1 MGRTPSVPDLT
12 SSGKIPPQAR
22 ELENAVLGALLLETK
37 AFFDIENILSVEDFY
52 DPINQTIFK
61 AIHRLGNKHEPIDM
75 YTVCQELMKM
85 EEIEAVGGPVYIA
98 QLTDKIASAAHVEY
112 HARIIKQKAIARKL
126 IDEASK
132 IVQMAYDESVDI
144 EEVIEEYE
152 KSFSGITTDSS
163 GFQSVDMAEALKIF
177 TQYANQLQA
186 DRSAGKVIA
195 IPTHLPKLNKVLD
208 EGWRGGELIILGA
221 RPSMGKALPM
231 NAKVL
236 TPNGWMLNR
245 DLKVGDSIASIDG
258 KESFVT
264 GVYPQ
269 GYVPTYEIEFSD
281 GRKIESCGNH
291 LWEVTSSRFKEKVKI
306 LSTIEISEKLSRVRY
321 QGRMSIPMYNGD
333 FGMSRDFIIHPYLLG
348 VFLGDGQLTDGASWC
363 NPDNFITEKIRTL
376 IDSDYSISKYS
387 GDRYAIIG
395 GVNFNKYREE
405 LRRLDLFGSKS
416 ESKFIPSEYL
426 KSSRS
431 QRIELLNGLLDTD
444 GDVDKLG
451 SVCYNT
457 VSHKLAKDVQT
468 LCWSLGYK
476 CSLRKRKSFLKGE
489 RKLDSYR
496 LVITSNSMSE
506 LFSLPRKKERIKERK
521 VKPLTIV
528 SVKQTGVLKECQ
540 CISVSHERS
549 LYVTDDYIVTH
560 NTQHALAMA
569 QSAAKAGE
577 DCFFVSIEMTLVQLI
592 TRLML
597 EDDEIN
603 KTNLRTGQMTKHEW
617 ETLDKRIGELFHIKM
632 SIADHHNIRYLNNIK
647 SEARRLHRQGKLK
660 IMIIDYLQ
668 LIKTNLK
675 FQSRQLEVAYI
686 TGELKSLAKELN
698 IPIVALAQLSRP
710 QKGSKPKEPDLED
723 LREAGDIE
731 QDADIV
737 CMLHLP
743 SYYKQYLS
751 DEDIKEW
758 TCKGM
763 FIVRKSREGVRNDTI
778 IFYHDERYKKIWD
791 DLSTPIEIHNRPPIT
806 PNYSF
811 EKQEDDLPF

>member
-1 MGRTPSVPDLT
+1 MNRTKKNHPLVPDLT

-37 AFFDIENILSVEDFY
+37 AFFDIENILSAEDFY
-52 DPINQTIFK
+52 YPINQTIFK

-98 QLTDKIASAAHVEY
+98 QLTDKIASAAHIEY

-126 IDEASK
+126 IDEASR
-132 IVQMAYDESVDI
+132 IIQMAYDESVDI

-152 KSFSGITTDSS
+152 KSFSGITTDSC

-186 DRSAGKVIA
+186 DRSAGNVIA

-221 RPSMGKALPM
+221 RPSMGK
-231 NAKVL
+231 
-236 TPNGWMLNR
+236 
-245 DLKVGDSIASIDG
+245 
-258 KESFVT
+258 
-264 GVYPQ
+264 
-269 GYVPTYEIEFSD
+269 
-281 GRKIESCGNH
+281 
-291 LWEVTSSRFKEKVKI
+291 
-306 LSTIEISEKLSRVRY
+306 
-321 QGRMSIPMYNGD
+321 
-333 FGMSRDFIIHPYLLG
+333 
-348 VFLGDGQLTDGASWC
+348 
-363 NPDNFITEKIRTL
+363 
-376 IDSDYSISKYS
+376 
-387 GDRYAIIG
+387 
-395 GVNFNKYREE
+395 
-405 LRRLDLFGSKS
+405 
-416 ESKFIPSEYL
+416 
-426 KSSRS
+426 
-431 QRIELLNGLLDTD
+431 
-444 GDVDKLG
+444 
-451 SVCYNT
+451 
-457 VSHKLAKDVQT
+457 
-468 LCWSLGYK
+468 
-476 CSLRKRKSFLKGE
+476 
-489 RKLDSYR
+489 
-496 LVITSNSMSE
+496 
-506 LFSLPRKKERIKERK
+506 
-521 VKPLTIV
+521 
-528 SVKQTGVLKECQ
+528 
-540 CISVSHERS
+540 
-549 LYVTDDYIVTH
+549 
-560 NTQHALAMA
+560 TQHALAMA

-603 KTNLRTGQMTKHEW
+603 KTNLRTGQMTKQEW
-617 ETLDKRIGELFHIKM
+617 ETLDRRIGELFHIKM

-758 TCKGM
+758 TSKGM